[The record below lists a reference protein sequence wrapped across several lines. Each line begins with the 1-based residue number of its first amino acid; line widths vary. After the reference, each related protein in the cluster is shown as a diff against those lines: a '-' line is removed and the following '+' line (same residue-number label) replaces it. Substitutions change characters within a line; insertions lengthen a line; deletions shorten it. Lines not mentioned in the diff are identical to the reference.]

1 MEPVRVKRVDQER
14 DAGVLER
21 IAALEAAAVYPLG
34 DDFFQIDHGPDY
46 FAFFDRLG
54 DLVYYAA
61 FAGDRV
67 AAVAAG
73 ILRQVPCAPGRR
85 PRPAWYLCDLKVHP
99 DFRRQRIPLK
109 MLRASFLPNV
119 LRCRRG
125 YAITMN
131 PAEGENPVVRLASHW
146 RWTPIHFAATLQLY
160 SCDADQ
166 MRALEPLVREH
177 RGPVGYLSLSGVKD
191 IVLQSTGEPLPL
203 LHLVHGPEV
212 ARQTHTEPLPG
223 ATHMFCT
230 PAGDP
235 LDRAVQAAGHEPGS
249 SASVIQ
255 HGMGRCDWRFVLTS
269 EI

>member
-1 MEPVRVKRVDQER
+1 MQPVRVERVDRER
-14 DAGVLER
+14 DPGVLER
-21 IAALEAAAVYPLG
+21 IAALEAGAVYPIG

-54 DLVYYAA
+54 ALVYYAA
-61 FAGDRV
+61 FAGERI

-73 ILRQVPCAPGRR
+73 VLRQVPIAAGARL
-85 PRPAWYLCDLKVHP
+85 RPAWYLCDLKVDP
-99 DFRRQRIPLK
+99 EFRQQRIPLK
-109 MLRASFLPNV
+109 MLRASFLPNA

-131 PAEGENPVVRLASHW
+131 PAEGENRVVRLASHW
-146 RWTPIHFAATLQLY
+146 RWTPIHFAATLHLY
-160 SCDADQ
+160 SCDPEE

-177 RGPVGYLSLSGVKD
+177 RGPLGYLSLRGVKD
-191 IVLQSTGEPLPL
+191 IVLQSTGQPLPL

-212 ARQTHTEPLPG
+212 RRQTHAAPQPG
-223 ATHMFCT
+223 ATHMFCA
-230 PAGDP
+230 PAGGP
-235 LDRAVQAAGHEPGS
+235 LDRAVQSAGHRPSS

-255 HGMGRCDWRFVLTS
+255 HGMKRCDWRFVLTS